1 MFNLSRDTVF
11 AGITELKS
19 KGIIESRQGKGYYVD
34 STNLLSDY
42 NIFLLFNEL
51 NPFKEELYNA

>member
-19 KGIIESRQGKGYYVD
+19 KGVIEIKARKG
-34 STNLLSDY
+34 LLCG
-42 NIFLLFNEL
+42 
-51 NPFKEELYNA
+51 